1 MAKFRFEL
9 QNILE
14 IKQKMETQA
23 KQEFTAAAGRFDTQQ
38 KLLDSMYKRK
48 EDLQNSA
55 QDVLTGS
62 LNRRAIEEHQQ
73 TIIYLDGQI
82 EQQTNVVK
90 RAELEMEKAR
100 LKMNDAVMERKT
112 YDKLREKAF
121 EEFVED
127 ELKSESK
134 AVDELTSY
142 TYGQKAKG

>member
-1 MAKFRFEL
+1 
-9 QNILE
+9 
-14 IKQKMETQA
+14 METQA

-90 RAELEMEKAR
+90 RVELEMEKAR

>member
-90 RAELEMEKAR
+90 RVELEMEKAR